1 MIPARLGQPV
11 TRAGEDTPCP
21 RVGQVVALV
30 RGRPERVIVCWS
42 TIHDHDEAHGPE
54 CTVEY
59 VDQLT
64 PRTRAVRS

>member
-1 MIPARLGQPV
+1 MTGRIGQHV
-11 TRAGEDTPCP
+11 SRGHDDAPCP

-42 TIHDHDEAHGPE
+42 THHDHDEAHGAE

-59 VDQLT
+59 VEQLT
-64 PRTRAVRS
+64 PRTPAVRS

>member
-1 MIPARLGQPV
+1 MTRRRLGQHV
-11 TRAGEDTPCP
+11 TRAHNGTA

-42 TIHDHDEAHGPE
+42 SNHDHDDTHTAE
-54 CTVEY
+54 CTVEH

-64 PRTRAVRS
+64 ARSPAVRS